1 MYIFIYVEK
10 KSFIYCC
17 LWLLPSRCSLSASF
31 CLQGWS
37 GRRGRSDI
45 CPVNNN
51 KINDGIPKKRM
62 GLYVRYGKSICVW
75 SDAIWNGLL
84 LGLDVLSHFVCVQYV
99 QKAYGRHRRGGFI
112 LWLPIKARR
121 LGLTNDYWPFP
132 IFFFFVLHGTSCENV
147 RMCLCLVVYTK
158 GREEPRTE
166 SLIMWHEGT
175 APFPTSFSF
184 NFGPS
189 CVCVS

>member
-10 KSFIYCC
+10 KRIIYCC
-17 LWLLPSRCSLSASF
+17 LWLLPSRCPLSASF

-84 LGLDVLSHFVCVQYV
+84 TLDVLSHFVCVQYV

-112 LWLPIKARR
+112 LWLPMVWR

-132 IFFFFVLHGTSCENV
+132 IF
-147 RMCLCLVVYTK
+147 
-158 GREEPRTE
+158 
-166 SLIMWHEGT
+166 
-175 APFPTSFSF
+175 SFSCF
-184 NFGPS
+184 MELYARIS
-189 CVCVS
+189 VCVCVW